1 MARHGARTARRIAWG
16 WAFSSALGLGCAGLR
31 SPLPPDAGIRNPVVA
46 PPSPTPGPT
55 PPGLPVPPPPRDDK
69 LKVQPVPPDG
79 PLTLDEVLGSVAAN
93 FPLLLAIEQEREIAT
108 GRRVSAEGAFDLV
121 LRGGGTNQE
130 GSFDNRRFD
139 FSVEQP
145 TPYSGLS
152 TFAGYR
158 LGLGDFPVY
167 NGGQKTAD
175 GGEFRADFQLPL
187 LRDGAIDRRRATLRQ
202 AQIAERLA
210 DPVIRRN
217 QLDFS
222 RAAARAYWAWVA
234 AGQRYLIQVE
244 LLELATDRQ
253 KFLEVRVKVAKNQSQ
268 IDATENQRSIYD
280 RQELLRAAELALQQ
294 AAFDLSV
301 YICDADGNPVL
312 PAADRLPPDFLDLDP
327 PPVNAAN
334 LPNDVRLATEQRP
347 EIARLRLLRER
358 LAVDLKFAQNQFLP
372 AVNVGGAVTQDA
384 GPGKKTFTGEGPF
397 ASDSTGVNLF
407 LNMELPVQRRDARGR
422 IREATA
428 AMAQLLY
435 QERNQQN
442 LIRAEIQDAL
452 ARLEQTRQ
460 RLEFARKELATAR
473 LVVKQGT
480 ALVTNALQDVL
491 FLNIREFNAA
501 AAQTKVATLL
511 ADYYR
516 AYADYLVAL
525 GANAGAPPL
534 TKVPS
539 AELEPAPPPKP
550 AADPKKE

>member
-1 MARHGARTARRIAWG
+1 MARHGARTPRRVAWG
-16 WAFSSALGLGCAGLR
+16 WVASSVFGLGCAGLR
-31 SPLPPDAGIRNPVVA
+31 SPLPPDAYIRDPIPA

-55 PPGLPVPPPPRDDK
+55 PPGLPVPPPPRDEK
-69 LKVQPVPPDG
+69 LKVQPVPPSG

-93 FPLLLAIEQEREIAT
+93 FPLLLAVEQEREIAT

-121 LRGGGTNQE
+121 FRGSGTNQA
-130 GSFDNRRFD
+130 GSFDNRRLD
-139 FSVEQP
+139 FAVEQP

-158 LGLGDFPVY
+158 LGLGDFPIY

-175 GGEFRADFQLPL
+175 GGEFRAGFQLPL

-217 QLDFS
+217 QLDYS
-222 RAAARAYWAWVA
+222 RAAARAYWTWVA
-234 AGQRYLIQVE
+234 AGQRYRIQTE
-244 LLELATDRQ
+244 LLKLAKDRQ
-253 KFLEVRVKVAKNQSQ
+253 KFLDVRVAVAKNQSQ

-301 YICDADGNPVL
+301 YICDPDGNPVL

-327 PPVNAAN
+327 PAVNAAN
-334 LPNDVRLATEQRP
+334 VANDVRLAMDQRP
-347 EIARLRLLRER
+347 EIVRLKLLRER
-358 LAVDLKFAQNQFLP
+358 LAVDLKLAQNQFLP
-372 AVNVGGAVTQDA
+372 AVNVGGAVTQDV
-384 GPGKKTFTGEGPF
+384 GTGKKTFTGDGPF
-397 ASDSTGVNLF
+397 ASDSSGVNLF
-407 LNMELPVQRRDARGR
+407 LNVELPVQRRDARGR
-422 IREATA
+422 AREATA

-452 ARLEQTRQ
+452 ARMDQTRQ
-460 RLEFARKELATAR
+460 RLAFARKELAAAR

-525 GANAGAPPL
+525 GANAGAPPP
-534 TKVPS
+534 TKVPP
-539 AELEPAPPPKP
+539 AEPEQAPT
-550 AADPKKE
+550 PKKE

>member
-1 MARHGARTARRIAWG
+1 MARHEARTPRRLAYG
-16 WAFSSALGLGCAGLR
+16 WAISSAIGLGCAGLR
-31 SPLPPDAGIRNPVVA
+31 SPLPPDAYIRDPIVA

-55 PPGLPVPPPPRDDK
+55 PPGLPVPPPPRDEK
-69 LKVQPVPPDG
+69 LTVQAVSPAG

-121 LRGGGTNQE
+121 LRGSGTNQN

-139 FSVEQP
+139 FGFEQP

-158 LGLGDFPVY
+158 LGLGDFPIY

-175 GGEFRADFQLPL
+175 GGEFRAGFQLPL
-187 LRDGAIDRRRATLRQ
+187 LRDSAIDRRRATLRQ

-217 QLDFS
+217 QLDYS
-222 RAAARAYWAWVA
+222 RAAARAYWTWVA
-234 AGQRYLIQVE
+234 AGQRYLIQTE
-244 LLELATDRQ
+244 LLKLANDRQ
-253 KFLEVRVKVAKNQSQ
+253 TFLDVRVAVAKNQSQ

-280 RQELLRAAELALQQ
+280 RQELLRAAELAFQQ

-301 YICDADGNPVL
+301 YICYPDGNPVL

-327 PPVNAAN
+327 PAVNAAN
-334 LPNDVRLATEQRP
+334 LANDVRLAMDQRP

-358 LAVDLKFAQNQFLP
+358 LAVDLKLAQNQFLP

-384 GPGKKTFTGEGPF
+384 GSGKKTFTGEGPF
-397 ASDSTGVNLF
+397 ASDSSGVNLF
-407 LNMELPVQRRDARGR
+407 LNVELPVQRRDARGR
-422 IREATA
+422 AREATA
-428 AMAQLLY
+428 TMAQLLY

-460 RLEFARKELATAR
+460 RLDFARKELTTAR

-516 AYADYLVAL
+516 AYADYRVAL

-534 TKVPS
+534 TKVPP
-539 AELEPAPPPKP
+539 AEPEQAPPPKP
-550 AADPKKE
+550 APAPKK